1 MRLTFRLTP
10 ALSLFA
16 LSTLFSLPS
25 FADDKWIEVRSA
37 HFTVDT
43 PASEKDARKIADQ
56 FEQIRALFHG
66 AFPQLRI
73 DPAQPVVIIA
83 AKNEKG
89 MKELLPEQWE
99 VKGHMHAA
107 GMYQQG
113 FEKHYVILQLDA
125 EGNNPYHALYHE
137 YTHALIH
144 LNFTNVPTW
153 LDEGLAEYLGNA
165 IIGDKE
171 SRVGVVDPGT
181 LYVLQQNR
189 PLPIETLLAVDR
201 FSPYYNESNR
211 VSIFYAEAWA
221 LVHYLMLSPEAR
233 QKNLLTQF
241 ITAWTANRDQL
252 AAARQTF
259 GDLKKF
265 GQVLETYVRL
275 GNFYNGVV
283 KNSAEAVDKQAS
295 ARPLPPAEV
304 LALRGDFFAHHN
316 RLEAAKPLLDEA
328 LKLDPNLPFTHSA
341 LAYFYY
347 RKGDAEAVQKET
359 REAIRLGDTSFFSPY
374 LAATSMLQH
383 GVLMSGGD
391 GDSLHQAAALL
402 EKSHQLNPNF
412 APTCDALANVYSI
425 SPDSQKAA
433 IGASIQAVKL
443 DPTVAQYAAHLITLL
458 LANNRDA
465 DAKVM
470 ADRLLASAFTPAER
484 QMAEATVRMVAE
496 HQSQGDDGSAAAT
509 PASNSAGT
517 IVLQRRSA
525 PNGAATSSDG
535 SRAAGS
541 AGASSAPRSD
551 RPPAANPAVP
561 GIDGVLTDVDCSKS
575 PSIAF
580 DLIANSGEVEYHIAD
595 VGKVL
600 LANSSNGPVPGCEQW
615 NGRRVKLWSTPPSN
629 PKQIAEIAKLA
640 FQ

>member
-1 MRLTFRLTP
+1 MPISVRLILHLVLALCLFA
-10 ALSLFA
+10 ALSPA
-16 LSTLFSLPS
+16 PS
-25 FADDKWIEVRSA
+25 FADEKWIEVRSA

-43 PASEKDARKIADQ
+43 SASDKDARKIADQ
-56 FEQIRALFHG
+56 FEQIRALFHA

-73 DPAQPVVIIA
+73 DPAQQVVILA

-153 LDEGLAEYLGNA
+153 LDEGIAEYLGNA

-189 PLPIETLLAVDR
+189 HLPIETLLAVDQH
-201 FSPYYNESNR
+201 SPYYNESNR
-211 VSIFYAEAWA
+211 VSIFYAESWA

-233 QKNLLTQF
+233 QKKLLSQF
-241 ITAWTANRDQL
+241 ITAWDASHDQL

-265 GQVLETYVRL
+265 DQVLDTYVRL
-275 GNFYNGVV
+275 ENFYNGVV

-295 ARPLPPAEV
+295 ARPLSPAEV
-304 LALRGDFFAHHN
+304 IALRGDFFVHHN
-316 RLEAAKPLLDEA
+316 RLDAGKSLLDQA
-328 LKLDPNLPFTHSA
+328 AKLDPALAFTHVA
-341 LAYFYY
+341 LAFFYY
-347 RKGDAEAVQKET
+347 HTRDMEAVQKEAQ
-359 REAIRLGDTSFFSPY
+359 EALRLGDTGFFSPY
-374 LAATSMLQH
+374 LAATSILQH
-383 GVLMSGGD
+383 GLRTSDDPAEV
-391 GDSLHQAAALL
+391 DSLHQASALL
-402 EKSHQLNPNF
+402 EKSHQRNPNF

-425 SPDSQKAA
+425 LPDKQKAA
-433 IGASIQAVKL
+433 IGAVIEAVKL
-443 DPTVAQYAAHLITLL
+443 DPSDRQYATHLISLL
-458 LANNRDA
+458 LRNNRDA
-465 DAKVM
+465 DAKLM
-470 ADRLLASAFTPAER
+470 ADRLLVSSITPFER
-484 QMAEATVRMVAE
+484 ETAQAMVRMVAE
-496 HQSQGDDGSAAAT
+496 HKPQIDETASPPQGST
-509 PASNSAGT
+509 ST
-517 IVLQRRSA
+517 VILQRRTPQEGSSS
-525 PNGAATSSDG
+525 NGAAAKG
-535 SRAAGS
+535 AALGGAAPTAARPQTV
-541 AGASSAPRSD
+541 AG
-551 RPPAANPAVP
+551 V
-561 GIDGVLTDVDCSKS
+561 DGVLTDVDCSKS
-575 PSIAF
+575 PSIVF

-595 VGKVL
+595 VAKIL
-600 LANSSNGPVPGCEQW
+600 LANSTNSPVPTCQQW
-615 NGRRVKLWSTPPSN
+615 NGRRVRVWPTPPSD
-629 PKQIAEIAKLA
+629 PKLPAEIAKLI

>member
-1 MRLTFRLTP
+1 MRLSFRLTA
-10 ALSLFA
+10 ALSLLA
-16 LSTLFSLPS
+16 LSTLFPSPSL
-25 FADDKWIEVRSA
+25 ADDRWIEVRSA

-43 PASEKDARKIADQ
+43 PAGEKDARKIADQ

-89 MKELLPEQWE
+89 MKDLLPEQWE

-211 VSIFYAEAWA
+211 VSIFYAESWA

-241 ITAWTANRDQL
+241 VAAWGANHDQL

-283 KNSAEAVDKQAS
+283 KNSAEAVDRQAT

-328 LKLDPNLPFTHSA
+328 LKLDPSLPFTHSA
-341 LAYFYY
+341 LGYFYY

-383 GVLMSGGD
+383 GVLMSGSAGE

-412 APTCDALANVYSI
+412 APTCDALANVYSV
-425 SPDSQKAA
+425 SPDKQKAA

-443 DPTVAQYAAHLITLL
+443 DPTVPQYAAHLITLL

-465 DAKVM
+465 DAKVL
-470 ADRLLASAFTPAER
+470 ADKLLASAFTPSER
-484 QMAEATVRMVAE
+484 QMAESTVRMVAE
-496 HQSQGDDGSAAAT
+496 HKSQGDDGSAAQT
-509 PASNSAGT
+509 PASNPAGT
-517 IVLQRRSA
+517 IVFQRRSA

-535 SRAAGS
+535 
-541 AGASSAPRSD
+541 ASSATRSD
-551 RPPAANPAVP
+551 RPAAAYQAVA
-561 GIDGVLTDVDCSKS
+561 GIDGVLADVDCSKS
-575 PSIAF
+575 PTIAF
-580 DLIANSGEVEYHIAD
+580 ALIANSGEIEYHIAD
-595 VGKVL
+595 VAKVV
-600 LANSSNGPVPGCEQW
+600 LANSSNGAVPGCEQW
-615 NGRRVKLWSTPPSN
+615 NGRRVKLWPTPSSN
-629 PKQIAEIAKLA
+629 PKQPAEIARLT

>member
-1 MRLTFRLTP
+1 MRLTFCLTST
-10 ALSLFA
+10 LSLFA
-16 LSTLFSLPS
+16 LSTLLPSPS
-25 FADDKWIEVRSA
+25 FADEKWIEVRSA

-83 AKNEKG
+83 ARNEKG
-89 MKELLPEQWE
+89 MKDLLPEQWE

-144 LNFTNVPTW
+144 LNFTNVPKW

-171 SRVGVVDPGT
+171 SRIGVTDPGM

-189 PLPIETLLAVDR
+189 PLPIETLLAVDQN
-201 FSPYYNESNR
+201 SPYYNESNR
-211 VSIFYAEAWA
+211 VSIFYAESWA

-233 QKNLLTQF
+233 QKKLLSQF
-241 ITAWTANRDQL
+241 ITAWDASHDQL

-259 GDLKKF
+259 GDLNKF

-328 LKLDPNLPFTHSA
+328 LKLDPNLAFTHSA

-359 REAIRLGDTSFFSPY
+359 REALRLGDTGFFSPY

-383 GVLMSGGD
+383 GVLISGGAGE

-412 APTCDALANVYSI
+412 APTCDALANVYSVF
-425 SPDSQKAA
+425 PDKQKAA

-443 DPTVAQYAAHLITLL
+443 DPSILQYATHLITLL

-470 ADRLLASAFTPAER
+470 ADRLLASAFTPSER
-484 QMAEATVRMVAE
+484 QMAEAMIRMVAE
-496 HQSQGDDGSAAAT
+496 HKSSSGDDGAAPPPVGSST
-509 PASNSAGT
+509 GT
-517 IVLQRRSA
+517 IVFRS
-525 PNGAATSSDG
+525 
-535 SRAAGS
+535 
-541 AGASSAPRSD
+541 
-551 RPPAANPAVP
+551 RPPANETAPSSGSLAAS

-575 PSIAF
+575 PAIAF
-580 DLIANSGEVEYHIAD
+580 DLIANSSEIEYHIAD
-595 VGKVL
+595 VAKVL
-600 LANSSNGPVPGCEQW
+600 LANSSNAPVPGCEQW
-615 NGRRVKLWSTPPSN
+615 NGRRVRLWPTPSSN
-629 PKQIAEIAKLA
+629 PQQPAEIAKLI

>member
-1 MRLTFRLTP
+1 MLRSLRPSFIFVLFVFFVLSP
-10 ALSLFA
+10 AG
-16 LSTLFSLPS
+16 S

-43 PASEKDARKIADQ
+43 PAGEKDARKIADQ

-66 AFPQLRI
+66 AFPQLRT
-73 DPAQPVVIIA
+73 DPAQQVVIIA

-99 VKGHMHAA
+99 VKGHVHAA

-171 SRVGVVDPGT
+171 SRVGVIDPGN

-189 PLPIETLLAVDR
+189 PLPIETLLAVDQH
-201 FSPYYNESNR
+201 SPYYNESNR
-211 VSIFYAEAWA
+211 VSIFYAESWA
-221 LVHYLMLSPEAR
+221 LVHYLMLSPESR
-233 QKNLLTQF
+233 QKNLLSQF
-241 ITAWTANRDQL
+241 IAAWDAGHDQL

-265 GQVLETYVRL
+265 GQVLETYVRV

-283 KNSAEAVDKQAS
+283 KNSPEAVDKQAS
-295 ARPLPPAEV
+295 SRSLSAAEV
-304 LALRGDFFAHHN
+304 LALRGDFFVHHN
-316 RLEAAKPLLDEA
+316 RPDAGKPLLDEA
-328 LKLDPNLPFTHSA
+328 AKLEPALPFPHAA
-341 LAYFYY
+341 LAYYYY
-347 RKGDAEAVQKET
+347 RTRDAEAVQKET
-359 REAIRLGDTSFFSPY
+359 KEAIRLGDTGFFSPY
-374 LAATSMLQH
+374 LEATSMMQH
-383 GVLMSGGD
+383 GVLMSSGAGAD
-391 GDSLHQAAALL
+391 DSLHQAAALL

-412 APTCDALANVYSI
+412 APACDALANVYSI
-425 SPDSQKAA
+425 SPDKQKAA

-443 DPTVAQYAAHLITLL
+443 DPADLQYATHLISLL
-458 LANNRDA
+458 LVNNRDPE
-465 DAKVM
+465 AKIM
-470 ADRLLASAFTPAER
+470 ADRLLASARTPSEQEVA
-484 QMAEATVRMVAE
+484 QSMARMVSE
-496 HQSQGDDGSAAAT
+496 HKSQRDEGSAPQPMT
-509 PASNSAGT
+509 STST

-525 PNGAATSSDG
+525 QNGAVPNGG
-535 SRAAGS
+535 
-541 AGASSAPRSD
+541 
-551 RPPAANPAVP
+551 AANSNSLGAPPPMLLGV
-561 GIDGVLTDVDCSKS
+561 DGVLTDVDCSKS
-575 PSIAF
+575 PAIVL
-580 DLIANSGEVEYHIAD
+580 DLIGNSGEVEYHIAD
-595 VGKVL
+595 IAKVTL
-600 LANSSNGPVPGCEQW
+600 TDSTNAPVPACQKW

-629 PKQIAEIAKLA
+629 PKQPAEIARLT